1 LNDTNTEVKKK
12 AKKITLGLIAG
23 ILFYLLIV
31 IIFWRIADEIVIEK
45 STAFDLHIS
54 SYITQFVSPAVTR
67 IMLLITVMGSSEFLL
82 PVYTMV
88 CLFLL
93 YKKQWLNCITVIT
106 VGLAGKLLLGTV
118 KNIFHRTRPLEP
130 LVLKELG
137 YSFPSGHSFSAFT
150 FFGLMTYLVWRS
162 EISMAWKWLL
172 SLVFFLLAVATAFSR
187 VYLQVHYASDVIAGF
202 CLSILWLTIA
212 IWIIQ
217 KIRRPGNNK

>member
-1 LNDTNTEVKKK
+1 LNETNTEVKKK

-31 IIFWRIADEIVIEK
+31 IIFWRIAEEIVIEK

-54 SYITQFVSPAVTR
+54 SYIAGFVSPAATR
-67 IMLLITVMGSSEFLL
+67 IMLFITMMGSSEFLL
-82 PVYTMV
+82 PVYIMV

-93 YKKQWLNCITVIT
+93 YKKQWLNCITVVT

-118 KNIFHRTRPLEP
+118 KNIFQRTRPLEP

-162 EISMAWKWLL
+162 EISITWKWVL
-172 SLVFFLLAVATAFSR
+172 SVIFFLLAAATAISR

-202 CLSILWLTIA
+202 CLSILWLTIS

-217 KIRRPGNNK
+217 MIRSRGNKE